1 MQGATMWSGKKM
13 KSSMK
18 RCTDDDKFMI
28 VKENVLGPT
37 ILQFFLYVHAQSV
50 SDLQLTA
57 TVHTFFAVTHFF
69 LLVSF
74 SHENVCDAY
83 FSFFS
88 RSFLT
93 QLLYFVAAAHVS
105 LFLRSI
111 QPITLICFTCPT
123 YLYYQLCKSTL
134 FVPFSLD
141 SIRLNDFF
149 FSGPSWT
156 VLVEI
161 DEIGI
166 HNCHSPAISSY
177 QNAFYRLTAHILHC
191 LICSLF
197 RC

>member
-1 MQGATMWSGKKM
+1 MTLAPTIILFYDTKSAYCKYLSCTSSLFIYSLISSGHIINKTIRGKIMRLTQIKLQSWIAEQKTKTKWKDRKKHTVEKNHVANMQGATMWSGKKM

-93 QLLYFVAAAHVS
+93 
-105 LFLRSI
+105 
-111 QPITLICFTCPT
+111 
-123 YLYYQLCKSTL
+123 
-134 FVPFSLD
+134 
-141 SIRLNDFF
+141 
-149 FSGPSWT
+149 
-156 VLVEI
+156 
-161 DEIGI
+161 
-166 HNCHSPAISSY
+166 
-177 QNAFYRLTAHILHC
+177 
-191 LICSLF
+191 
-197 RC
+197 